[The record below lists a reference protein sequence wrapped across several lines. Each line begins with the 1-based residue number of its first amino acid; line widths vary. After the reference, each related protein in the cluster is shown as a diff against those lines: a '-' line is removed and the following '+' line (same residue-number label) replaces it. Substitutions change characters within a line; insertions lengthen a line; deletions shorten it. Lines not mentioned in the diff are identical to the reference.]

1 MKIEQLPLAKLQP
14 YANNSRTHSPAQV
27 EQIAASIREFGF
39 TNPVLIDAGG
49 GIIAGH
55 GRVQAAALLKL
66 TKVPCIRLSH
76 LSEAQKR
83 AYVIADNKIAEGS
96 GWDQAMLAM
105 EIQGLID
112 SGFDTAPLAFR
123 DDEIDELLG
132 GYTGAHDE
140 GVLDAHATAVTDE
153 EGPTEGKETGGGTKS
168 QAPAKT
174 SYPVILYLSKG
185 QYQAWRA
192 HLAATDHHDGA
203 RALIELIDVTHGGA
217 Q

>member
-14 YANNSRTHSPAQV
+14 YANNSRTHSAAQI
-27 EQIAASIREFGF
+27 EQIAASMREFGF
-39 TNPVLIDAGG
+39 TNPVLIDASG

-55 GRVQAAALLKL
+55 GRVQAAAMLKL
-66 TKVPCIRLSH
+66 TKVPCLRLSH

-83 AYVIADNKIAEGS
+83 AYVIADNKIAEGG

-112 SGFDTAPLAFR
+112 SGFDTAPLAFS

-132 GYTGAHDE
+132 GYTGAHDD
-140 GVLDAHATAVTDE
+140 GVLDAHATTVTDE
-153 EGPTEGKETGGGTKS
+153 DGPAEVEETGGRKP
-168 QAPAKT
+168 QPPAKT
-174 SYPVILYLSKG
+174 GYPVILYLSKG